1 MKHLSLF
8 LICIASLASAQVKV
22 YPPSSPTQQAPGI
35 KATVLVKALS
45 EVDGPRYT
53 LGDIA
58 EIVAAEE
65 LKAKLE
71 QIDMG
76 AAPVAGIPRPVVA
89 ARIQSFL
96 MVAGLKAKEFD
107 VRIAPDAKVALKVQ
121 TIELDRFLEV
131 AKEAVAAVVGPQVT
145 LKNSQTFPDFV
156 APMGE
161 VQLEAGRPSKSQN
174 GYSVLVSVFV
184 AGKKINSRVINL
196 QVDAASAS
204 TAIKAGD
211 TVRIYLRSAGASIE
225 VTGRAR
231 TSGFAGQQ
239 ITVVSSTGSVHQGTV
254 ISGSEVEVKL

>member
-1 MKHLSLF
+1 MKSFSLF
-8 LICIASLASAQVKV
+8 LICLASTASAQVKV
-22 YPPSSPTQQAPGI
+22 YAPESAA
-35 KATVLVKALS
+35 KPATSVKASLTVKAFS

-58 EIVAAEE
+58 DITAAGE
-65 LKAKLE
+65 LKSRLE
-71 QIDMG
+71 EIDLG
-76 AAPVAGIPRPVVA
+76 TAPVAGIPRPIVLS
-89 ARIQSFL
+89 RLQSVL
-96 MVAGLKAKEFD
+96 MVAGLKTKEFTI
-107 VRIAPDAKVALKVQ
+107 RITPDAKVALKVQ
-121 TIELDRFLEV
+121 RIDIAQFVET
-131 AKEAVAAVVGPQVT
+131 AKQAVASLIGPQT
-145 LKNSQTFPDFV
+145 ELKNNQNFPDFV

-161 VQLEAGRPSKSQN
+161 VQMEAGRPSKSQN

-204 TAIKAGD
+204 AVIKTGD
-211 TVRIYLRSAGASIE
+211 TVRIYLKNAGASIE